1 MTIMKSIDSKDI
13 RKLYPEPRDLPRN
26 AHAPCLEETTERFI
40 RASTLLLFSS
50 TNSDG
55 YIDIT
60 PRGGPSGFIK
70 IVDNKNIAFLNE
82 MGNNKQHTLFNLAEN
97 MQVGMMFLVPG
108 ISDVVRAYG
117 NAISTSDEEFIKSI
131 GGNLKRN
138 KTAIQIK
145 ITKVFP
151 HCSTALNRSAL
162 WEKEKW
168 PDKDDLNIPDVEEMA
183 VALAAYRLNLENDD
197 DK

>member
-1 MTIMKSIDSKDI
+1 MTVMKSIDSKDI

-40 RASTLLLFSS
+40 SASTLLLFSS

-82 MGNNKQHTLFNLAEN
+82 IPA
-97 MQVGMMFLVPG
+97 
-108 ISDVVRAYG
+108 A
-117 NAISTSDEEFIKSI
+117 FIATNS
-131 GGNLKRN
+131 
-138 KTAIQIK
+138 
-145 ITKVFP
+145 
-151 HCSTALNRSAL
+151 
-162 WEKEKW
+162 
-168 PDKDDLNIPDVEEMA
+168 
-183 VALAAYRLNLENDD
+183 
-197 DK
+197 

>member
-1 MTIMKSIDSKDI
+1 MTIMKSINSKDI

-55 YIDIT
+55 YIDVT

-82 MGNNKQHTLFNLAEN
+82 MGNNKQHTLFNLEEN

-108 ISDVVRAYG
+108 ISDVVRVYG

-138 KTAIQIK
+138 KTAIQIE
-145 ITKVFP
+145 IIKVFP
-151 HCSTALNRSAL
+151 HCSTAFNRSAL

-168 PDKDDLNIPDVEEMA
+168 PDKDIFNVPSVNEMA
-183 VALAAYRLNLENDD
+183 EALAIHRLSLEN
-197 DK
+197 KNK